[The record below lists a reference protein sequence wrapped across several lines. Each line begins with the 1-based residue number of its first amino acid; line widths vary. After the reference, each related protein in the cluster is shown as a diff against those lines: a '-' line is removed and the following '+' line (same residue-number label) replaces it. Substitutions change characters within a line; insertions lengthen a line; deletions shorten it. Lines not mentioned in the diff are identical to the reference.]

1 MNKKSLIILG
11 AVAIIVTTIIVCF
24 TNKNNL
30 NEDKTKNDL
39 NNELNNT
46 QIENT
51 ETKVTNEKF
60 NINLIE
66 DVDHYILNIQTNLIK
81 EPFEFSYDASKFI
94 LDSSSSIFDNAV
106 ISGDSINKNVKINLE
121 SNQLYKIN
129 FIKKSS
135 EKMKLG
141 KNLIINE

>member
-66 DVDHYILNIQTNLIK
+66 DVDHYILNIQTNLIN
-81 EPFEFSYDASKFI
+81 EPFSFSYDSSKFV
-94 LDSSSSIFDNAV
+94 LDNSSSIFDNAV